1 MTTSALFFVFL
12 GVFILGI
19 IGLFANI
26 LTAGIKSMS
35 ATFVTHCA
43 LGLIY
48 VSSGLGALITGI
60 VWIVQ
65 QFKS

>member
-1 MTTSALFFVFL
+1 MTTSTLFFIFL
-12 GVFILGI
+12 GVFLLGI

-26 LTAGIKSMS
+26 LTAGIKSIG
-35 ATFVTHCA
+35 ATFITHCILA
-43 LGLIY
+43 LIY
-48 VSSGLGALITGI
+48 IGSGLGALITGI